1 MLRTDRSRV
10 GLLVQID
17 VPVLALVCAVLA
29 PSAAEAA
36 YTYGA
41 SQISPVALTMPQLAA
56 ILDQTATTTP
66 YLDLYQQTATD
77 ATGAVASLAPLK
89 VVQTD
94 DPMHPYLGVFH
105 NPVTRAKFATFAA
118 YSTDLVHWRTLGQI
132 DDVAAGEYG
141 AQPDIRILADDSVLF
156 AEEYNP
162 AHRPQI
168 RLRYYG
174 MSGGH
179 TGLTAFVG
187 NPGMTPTFQKVLPNI
202 GAFSKADGTP
212 EFGRINY
219 TGAISSSQIEITHHY
234 FNLGQRDMDADGTL
248 TDAQNWSDTTDTAI
262 NDLVS
267 NAGGNGKIGDR
278 ELFEIGAV
286 VYEVVEA
293 QVSPTSRNDFGSW
306 RLFLVDRSAGTIEQL
321 HPALV
326 GGAQSLGN
334 PTVSFVTL
342 PKGGPEGGGPALI
355 FTAFVFG
362 ENAGGTPPGGHMYVY
377 RLVNQRRGP

>member
-1 MLRTDRSRV
+1 MLRTDRSKV
-10 GLLVQID
+10 GLLVQIGM
-17 VPVLALVCAVLA
+17 PVLALVCTALA
-29 PSAAEAA
+29 PEAA
-36 YTYGA
+36 QGTYNYAA
-41 SQISPVALTMPQLAA
+41 SQISPVVLTMPQLAA
-56 ILDQTATTTP
+56 ILNQTATTTP

-89 VVQTD
+89 VVQID

-105 NPVTRAKFATFAA
+105 NPVTRAKFATYAA

-132 DDVAAGEYG
+132 DHVAAGEYG

-174 MSGGH
+174 TSGGH
-179 TGLTAFVG
+179 TGLAAFVA
-187 NPGMTPTFQKVLPNI
+187 NPAMSPTFQKVLPNI
-202 GAFSKADGTP
+202 GPFSKADGTP
-212 EFGRINY
+212 EFGRANY

-234 FNLGQRDMDADGTL
+234 FNLGQRDIEADGTL
-248 TDAQNWSDTTDTAI
+248 TDAQNWSDTTDTVI
-262 NDLVS
+262 NNLVT

-278 ELFEIGAV
+278 ELFETGST
-286 VYEVVEA
+286 VYEVIEA
-293 QVSPTSRNDFGSW
+293 QVNPASRNDFGSW
-306 RLFLVDRSAGTIEQL
+306 RLFLVDRSDGTIEQL

-326 GGAQSLGN
+326 GGAKSLGN

-342 PKGGPEGGGPALI
+342 PKDRPEGGEPALI

-362 ENAGGTPPGGHMYVY
+362 ENAGSTPPGGHMYVY
-377 RLVNQRRGP
+377 RLVNQRREP